1 MKRRLIAMAVV
12 LSAIIG
18 LSATADAALIN
29 LGGTGWTCKNGYVSI
44 SFDDGPTT
52 GTYGTKALLT
62 ALNKEGIRATFFVVG
77 THISDD
83 PTLINNIV
91 VGGHSVQNHSW
102 EHQDF
107 TPLAKEAALIDL
119 AQTQGLITGLTRVKP
134 TFYRPPY
141 GNTSEGMVEAENS
154 LGLTEVLWTADTLDW
169 DGRSA
174 ASIATNALTVQPGGF
189 ILMHDG
195 YKNTIAAIP
204 AIAKGLKDK
213 GLCAGKIVK
222 SDVPTNAWWG
232 RDIYAKPVAW

>member
-1 MKRRLIAMAVV
+1 MKRRLIALAAV
-12 LSAIIG
+12 LSTLFA
-18 LSATADAALIN
+18 LATTADAAL
-29 LGGTGWTCKNGYVSI
+29 LGGSGWTCKNGYVSL
-44 SFDDGPTT
+44 SFDDGPTS
-52 GTYGTKALLT
+52 GTSGTKALLA

-77 THISDD
+77 EHIMDD

-107 TPLAKEAALIDL
+107 TLLDKETSLIDL

-134 TFYRPPY
+134 QFYRPPY
-141 GNTSEGMVEAENS
+141 GNTSTGMVEAETR
-154 LGLTEVLWTADTLDW
+154 LGLTEVLWTVDTLDW

-174 ASIATNALTVQPGGF
+174 KMISDAVLTVQPGGF
-189 ILMHDG
+189 VLMHDG

-204 AIAKGLKDK
+204 AIASGLKAK